1 MLLTGSPPSPAL
13 HLVAATLGEA
23 EVRRRLDAG
32 ADGLNTGWYVER
44 GWRDL
49 GMRRGRTGLG
59 GGGYIERHQ
68 GL

>member
-32 ADGLNTGWYVER
+32 ADGLNTGWYVE
-44 GWRDL
+44 
-49 GMRRGRTGLG
+49 GRTHDVCPPFDVRGSG
-59 GGGYIERHQ
+59 DRI
-68 GL
+68 